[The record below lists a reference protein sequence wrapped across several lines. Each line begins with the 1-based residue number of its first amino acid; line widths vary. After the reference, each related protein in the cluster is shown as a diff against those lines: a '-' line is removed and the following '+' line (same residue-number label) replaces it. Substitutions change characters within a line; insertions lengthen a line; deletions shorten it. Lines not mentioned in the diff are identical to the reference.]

1 MTPYIVVV
9 FRKQLVLLYVW
20 LRHYSSLD
28 VHVYESDITQKLAR
42 KVNKERRNSAD
53 HP

>member
-1 MTPYIVVV
+1 MVV

-42 KVNKERRNSAD
+42 KVKERRNSAD